1 MSLVYIF
8 AAILMFGILITVHEA
23 GHFFAARLNKIPV
36 REFAIGFGPKL
47 LKWKSKKHE
56 TDFSLRLIP
65 MGGFCAFYGEDDG
78 SEAAKDDPRFFGNFS
93 ALKRLSVIIAGPIM
107 NIVLAFVVA
116 IAFFVMSGIPTIS
129 GPATT
134 TTQAVNANSPA
145 ELAGIQADD
154 AFVSINGIKVTDNV
168 SELIN
173 KAMEEGQSSIE
184 VEIDRP
190 GTGLKTVEVSPLFD
204 QGAKRYMLGISLIT
218 TMPQEWHTGSFGE
231 IISSAFDLCVQVST
245 GIFRVLG
252 DLIFRG
258 QGLNDLTGFVGVT
271 ETIVKTTQASQL
283 PGYLYLMCMISINL
297 GVFNILP
304 IPGLDGSRIIFLL
317 IEAIRGKPFKREGYV
332 HAFGMILLFAL
343 MIWVNFRDVMRLF

>member
-1 MSLVYIF
+1 MSLIYIL

-23 GHFFAARLNKIPV
+23 GHFFAARFNKIPV

-47 LKWKSKKHE
+47 YKWKSRKHE

-65 MGGFCAFYGEDDG
+65 MGGYCAFYGEDDG
-78 SEAAKDDPRFFGNFS
+78 SEEAKEDPRFFGNFS
-93 ALKRLSVIIAGPIM
+93 ALKRLSTIIAGPVM
-107 NIVLAFVVA
+107 NIVLAFAVA
-116 IAFFVMSGIPTIS
+116 ILFFVLSGIPTVS

-134 TTQAVNANSPA
+134 TTQAVNVNSPA
-145 ELAGIQADD
+145 DIAGIKANDT
-154 AFVSINGIKVTDNV
+154 FVTINGNKVSDNV

-173 KAMEEGQSSIE
+173 QAMTESKTAIE
-184 VEIDRP
+184 IELDRP
-190 GTGLKTVEVSPLFD
+190 GSGLMKVEVSPLYD
-204 QGAKRYMLGISLIT
+204 QDARRYMLGVSLIT
-218 TMPQEWHTGSFGE
+218 TMPQEWHSGNFVE
-231 IISSAFDLCVQVST
+231 VIRSAFDLCVQVST

-343 MIWVNFRDVMRLF
+343 MIWVNFRDVLRLF